1 MATNNPRPASG
12 AIKSNKRI
20 GRGAGSGHGKTA
32 TRGANGAGSRSG
44 YKRKIGFEGGQ
55 IPMARR
61 LPKFGFNSPF
71 RTEYEEVNVSRIE
84 EAVKSG
90 KLSKSDILTPEL
102 LLSRGITSRS
112 YNPVKILGNGDLSI
126 AITVKVQKVS
136 KGAADKIAKAGGKVE
151 PF

>member
-90 KLSKSDILTPEL
+90 KLSFFRAASRAVRII
-102 LLSRGITSRS
+102 LSRSS
-112 YNPVKILGNGDLSI
+112 
-126 AITVKVQKVS
+126 ATV
-136 KGAADKIAKAGGKVE
+136 I
-151 PF
+151 FL